1 MFQAMRSTPQASGR
15 STSFGNGQSNPPSKS
30 TTPANDS
37 FASLVSF
44 GSSSSTKNLSLQ
56 DQQKRLLEQRSTQQA
71 ANAKQIDAQFAGG
84 SEQFWNNLGSG
95 RNTPSV
101 PVGQSGTT
109 FGGGLSRTDDR
120 VDEEDILAAFNSSAT
135 VDSSTHFPK
144 PASTP
149 VSIGVS
155 SAANITKP
163 PTFPT
168 TSEFSNFDN
177 DDDPF
182 GLSNLK
188 GNQRAQTVEA
198 SGDLADDDVLGLL
211 GEPVSQV
218 AKPQWQPEPSS
229 PPNKDQE
236 TTHPQDKA
244 VAELVEMGFAP
255 EKARE
260 ALEAT
265 ESGLD
270 VPAAVG
276 WLLNQAHDESKQR
289 SKGRTPNDSPVP
301 RNRDRRQSGRRLD
314 HDDPLAWRREESRDT
329 SSSRRREPGL
339 TGDKDA
345 AHLAS
350 EFGNNL
356 FKTAGSLWKQGTKRM
371 QQAVQE
377 FNNSDSDT
385 NVPKW
390 MRDASSDS
398 QDKSSSIRP
407 STERQNSHGA
417 TVTDE
422 ALMLE
427 SGKLRSRQTQRP
439 IENIR
444 TQSGA
449 ESSREHSPA
458 IPSRSRQQDTQ
469 PTFLRERRPG
479 PSRQEPQRKDLK
491 STLNRQAL
499 EDEAASYSSSAR
511 RRRPQAS
518 SPAATSQPEVDLL
531 DASTSLTAHRPAT
544 TTPTPTAVTSRPL
557 QDSHTFPRL
566 SPAPPSRSIPTVPSN
581 VLAASHKH
589 RETGTSYFKRGDFS
603 AAHASYTSAL
613 TQIPTTHPITIVILT
628 NRALTALKVGEPKT
642 ALTDANNALSVI
654 GKSKGEAETITI
666 STTEQPKPMRDYYG
680 KALMRKAE
688 ALEQLEKWSEALVV
702 WREAIDGG
710 HGGAI
715 SQQGRTRCEKA
726 AGASKPK
733 PAAAALS
740 RPAAIH
746 KSVSAPPH
754 RPPVSSAAS
763 DAAVSKLRAAN
774 AAAEKLDDEK
784 FALADSVEA
793 KITAWKGGKVD
804 NLRALIGSLDT
815 VLWPETGWKK
825 VGMAELVLPNKVK
838 IQYMKGISKVH
849 PDKIPVTATTEQRMI
864 AGAVFSALN
873 EAWDKFK
880 KENNL

>member
-1 MFQAMRSTPQASGR
+1 MNDLNGLQWTANGSDTKKGAPMSSSMFQAMRSTPQASGR

-427 SGKLRSRQTQRP
+427 S
-439 IENIR
+439 
-444 TQSGA
+444 
-449 ESSREHSPA
+449 
-458 IPSRSRQQDTQ
+458 
-469 PTFLRERRPG
+469 
-479 PSRQEPQRKDLK
+479 
-491 STLNRQAL
+491 
-499 EDEAASYSSSAR
+499 
-511 RRRPQAS
+511 
-518 SPAATSQPEVDLL
+518 
-531 DASTSLTAHRPAT
+531 
-544 TTPTPTAVTSRPL
+544 
-557 QDSHTFPRL
+557 
-566 SPAPPSRSIPTVPSN
+566 
-581 VLAASHKH
+581 ASHKH